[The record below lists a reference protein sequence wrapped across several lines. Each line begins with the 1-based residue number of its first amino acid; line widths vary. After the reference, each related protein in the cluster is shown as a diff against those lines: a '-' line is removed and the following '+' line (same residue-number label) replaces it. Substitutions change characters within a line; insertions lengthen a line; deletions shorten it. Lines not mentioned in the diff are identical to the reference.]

1 MLQLTLVR
9 HWLSPVLLT
18 ALTLD
23 VLLRGR
29 LLVKDVAYGLLLI
42 LVMSNIVFH
51 FHDAIIV

>member
-29 LLVKDVAYGLLLI
+29 LLVKDVAYSLLLI